1 MEVIE
6 TVKAILGKKVDVSKL
21 TEDSNLADLGVDS
34 LDLVETMLEI
44 EDTLKIEFESEE
56 ISSLKTLKDVLD
68 LINKKLA

>member
-21 TEDSNLADLGVDS
+21 TEDSNLSDLGIDS